1 MLSLSRKVDYAL
13 IALAHLAGRPG
24 RTSSAREIAEAYDLP
39 PALLMNIMKELQQLE
54 VVRSLRGTKGGY
66 LLAIDPAAMSLYDL
80 IVGLEGPVQTTDCI
94 PAPDEQAEPDGCTC
108 RATLRCPV
116 QAPLRALH
124 ERLVGFLRQVRLAD
138 IIRPTHIDVP
148 LARVGQG

>member
-13 IALAHLAGRPG
+13 IALAHLAERRGRAA
-24 RTSSAREIAEAYDLP
+24 SAREIAEAYDLP
-39 PALLMNIMKELQQLE
+39 LALLMNIMKELQQLE

-66 LLAIDPAAMSLYDL
+66 LLAIDPAAMTLYDL
-80 IVGLEGPVQTTDCI
+80 IVGLEGPVQTTDCV
-94 PAPDEQAEPDGCTC
+94 PSTDATEPDGCNC
-108 RATLRCPV
+108 RASLRCPV

-138 IIRPTHIDVP
+138 IVHPARIDVP
-148 LARVGQG
+148 LAMLGQG